1 MKSTFDLAM
10 RLLLRHEGGFVNH
23 PKDPGGMTNLGV
35 TKAVWDAH
43 TGKPATEAD
52 MRALTP
58 QAVQPVYKAR
68 YWDAVCGDDLPHG
81 LDYCLFDCA
90 VNSGPGRAV
99 KLLQYVLHL
108 KVDGVIGKN
117 TMAAIMAA
125 DSVELIEDYNQ
136 RRLDFLKSLP
146 TWETFGKGWGKRVS
160 EVELEAKS
168 FARNAG
174 AVA

>member
-1 MKSTFDLAM
+1 MKSTFEYAM

-35 TKAVWDAH
+35 TKAVWEAH

-68 YWDAVCGDDLPHG
+68 YWDTIQGDDLPHG

-90 VNSGPGRAV
+90 VNSGPGRAI

-108 KVDGVIGKN
+108 KVDGIMGKN
-117 TMAAIMAA
+117 TMHAIKTA
-125 DSVELIEDYNQ
+125 DPIELIEDYSQ
-136 RRLDFLKSLP
+136 KRLEFLRSLP
-146 TWETFGKGWGKRVS
+146 TWETFGKGWGKRID
-160 EVELEAKS
+160 EVEINAKKLN
-168 FARNAG
+168 FTPD
-174 AVA
+174 

>member
-1 MKSTFDLAM
+1 MKSNFDNAL

-35 TKAVWDAH
+35 TKAVWEAH

-68 YWDAVCGDDLPHG
+68 YWDAVRGDELPGG

-90 VNSGPGRAV
+90 VNSGPGRAI
-99 KLLQYVLHL
+99 KLLQQVMRL
-108 KVDGVIGKN
+108 KVDGILGKN
-117 TMAAIMAA
+117 TLAAIGDAEPI
-125 DSVELIEDYNQ
+125 ELIEDYSQ
-136 RRLDFLKSLP
+136 RRLEFLRSLP
-146 TWETFGKGWGKRVS
+146 TWETFGKGWGKRIS
-160 EVELEAKS
+160 EVEIDAKKL
-168 FARNAG
+168 NLTPD
-174 AVA
+174 

>member
-43 TGKPATEAD
+43 TGKSASEAD
-52 MRALTP
+52 MRALT
-58 QAVQPVYKAR
+58 QKDVQPVYKAR
-68 YWDAVCGDDLPHG
+68 FWDAIHGDALPHG
-81 LDYCLFDCA
+81 VDYCLFDCA
-90 VNSGPGRAV
+90 VNSGPSRAT
-99 KLLQYVLHL
+99 KLAQYVLHQ
-108 KVDGVIGKN
+108 KVDGSLGKN
-117 TMAAIMAA
+117 TLAAIQDA
-125 DSVELIEDYNQ
+125 DPVEFIEDYSQ

-160 EVELEAKS
+160 EVELEAKV
-168 FARNAG
+168 FARNSG

>member
-1 MKSTFDLAM
+1 MKPTFDYAM

-35 TKAVWDAH
+35 TRAVWEAH

-68 YWDAVCGDDLPHG
+68 YWDAIRGDELPHG
-81 LDYCLFDCA
+81 VDYCLFDCA

-117 TMAAIMAA
+117 TMTAIVAA
-125 DSVELIEDYNQ
+125 DPVELIEDYNQ

>member
-1 MKSTFDLAM
+1 MKSTFEYAM

-35 TKAVWDAH
+35 TKAVWEAH

-68 YWDAVCGDDLPHG
+68 YWDAVRGDDLPHG

-90 VNSGPGRAV
+90 VNSGPGRAI

-108 KVDGVIGKN
+108 KVDGIMGKN
-117 TMAAIMAA
+117 TMAAIMDA
-125 DSVELIEDYNQ
+125 DPIELIEDYSQ

-146 TWETFGKGWGKRVS
+146 TWEMFGKGWRKRVS
-160 EVELEAKS
+160 EVELEAKA

>member
-1 MKSTFDLAM
+1 MTPTFDYAM

-43 TGKPATEAD
+43 TGKDATEAD

-58 QAVQPVYKAR
+58 EAVHPVYKAR
-68 YWDAVCGDDLPHG
+68 YWDAIHGDDLPHG
-81 LDYCLFDCA
+81 VDYCLFDCA

-99 KLLQYVLHL
+99 KLAQYVLHL
-108 KVDGVIGKN
+108 KVDGALGRN
-117 TMAAIMAA
+117 TLEAIREA
-125 DSVELIEDYNQ
+125 DPIELIEDYSQ

-146 TWETFGKGWGKRVS
+146 TWATFGTGWGKRVS
-160 EVELEAKS
+160 EVEVEAKT
-168 FARNAG
+168 FARNG
-174 AVA
+174 A

>member
-1 MKSTFDLAM
+1 MKPTFDYAM

-43 TGKPATEAD
+43 TGKDATEAD

-58 QAVQPVYKAR
+58 QAVQPIYKAR
-68 YWDAVCGDDLPHG
+68 YWDAIHGDNLPHG
-81 LDYCLFDCA
+81 VDYCLFDCA

-99 KLLQYVLHL
+99 KLAQYVLHL
-108 KVDGVIGKN
+108 KVDGALGRN
-117 TMAAIMAA
+117 TLEAIREA
-125 DSVELIEDYNQ
+125 DPIELIEDYSQ

-146 TWETFGKGWGKRVS
+146 TWAVFGAGWGKRVS
-160 EVELEAKS
+160 EVEVEAKT
-168 FARNAG
+168 FARNG
-174 AVA
+174 A